1 MYQNIISRAENYTSE
16 TNLDRS
22 EKSKMLRDRGNK
34 SYSKKEMHAA
44 LAFYSQAIVA
54 APVNSRETA
63 LAIGTLHYS
72 VLSTLN
78 LYLIMYYVILFL
90 LHQANIFKLYL
101 QVTDQRLSLRC
112 VIGKNV

>member
-1 MYQNIISRAENYTSE
+1 MYQIQTCRTENYTSE

-72 VLSTLN
+72 VLFTLN
-78 LYLIMYYVILFL
+78 LYFTLSFSYYIRP
-90 LHQANIFKLYL
+90 IYL
-101 QVTDQRLSLRC
+101 NCICR
-112 VIGKNV
+112 

>member
-1 MYQNIISRAENYTSE
+1 
-16 TNLDRS
+16 
-22 EKSKMLRDRGNK
+22 MLRDRGNK

-72 VLSTLN
+72 VLFTLN
-78 LYLIMYYVILFL
+78 VYYIILFFL
-90 LHQANIFKLYL
+90 YQANIFKLYL

-112 VIGKNV
+112 VIGRNV

>member
-1 MYQNIISRAENYTSE
+1 MKRWFYSFSKMYQNVIFRAENHTSE

-63 LAIGTLHYS
+63 LAIGTFYYS
-72 VLSTLN
+72 VLFTLN
-78 LYLIMYYVILFL
+78 LY
-90 LHQANIFKLYL
+90 
-101 QVTDQRLSLRC
+101 
-112 VIGKNV
+112 

>member
-1 MYQNIISRAENYTSE
+1 MIKGYFNVFRAENYTSE

-63 LAIGTLHYS
+63 LAIGTFHYF
-72 VLSTLN
+72 VLFTLN
-78 LYLIMYYVILFL
+78 LYLQISVSYYVRPIYSNF
-90 LHQANIFKLYL
+90 IF
-101 QVTDQRLSLRC
+101 QVIDQRLSLRC
-112 VIGKNV
+112 MIGKNV

>member
-1 MYQNIISRAENYTSE
+1 
-16 TNLDRS
+16 
-22 EKSKMLRDRGNK
+22 MLRDRGNK

-72 VLSTLN
+72 VLFTLN
-78 LYLIMYYVILFL
+78 LYFIRYPFLITSGQYI
-90 LHQANIFKLYL
+90 
-101 QVTDQRLSLRC
+101 
-112 VIGKNV
+112 

>member
-1 MYQNIISRAENYTSE
+1 MWHYVFVIKGYFNVSRAENYTSE

-72 VLSTLN
+72 ILFTLN
-78 LYLIMYYVILFL
+78 LYFIYITLSFSYYIRP
-90 LHQANIFKLYL
+90 IYL
-101 QVTDQRLSLRC
+101 NCICR
-112 VIGKNV
+112 

>member
-1 MYQNIISRAENYTSE
+1 MYQIQTCRTENYTSE

-63 LAIGTLHYS
+63 LAIGTFYYS
-72 VLSTLN
+72 VLSTFN
-78 LYLIMYYVILFL
+78 LYLQISISYFILGQ
-90 LHQANIFKLYL
+90 HI
-101 QVTDQRLSLRC
+101 
-112 VIGKNV
+112 

>member
-1 MYQNIISRAENYTSE
+1 MKRWFYSFSKMYQNVIFRAENHTSE

-72 VLSTLN
+72 VLFTLN
-78 LYLIMYYVILFL
+78 VYFIVHYPFLF
-90 LHQANIFKLYL
+90 ISK
-101 QVTDQRLSLRC
+101 
-112 VIGKNV
+112 

>member
-1 MYQNIISRAENYTSE
+1 MIKGYFIVCRAENYTSE

-63 LAIGTLHYS
+63 LAIGTFHYL
-72 VLSTLN
+72 VLFTLI
-78 LYLIMYYVILFL
+78 LYLEISVSHYIRPIYLSCIYRQSISNFL
-90 LHQANIFKLYL
+90 
-101 QVTDQRLSLRC
+101 
-112 VIGKNV
+112 

>member
-1 MYQNIISRAENYTSE
+1 MKLIVVKMYYVALTFLWSKGYFNVSRAENYTSE

-63 LAIGTLHYS
+63 LAIGTFFYS
-72 VLSTLN
+72 VLFTLN
-78 LYLIMYYVILFL
+78 LYFTVSVSHYIRPIY
-90 LHQANIFKLYL
+90 LYCIY
-101 QVTDQRLSLRC
+101 R
-112 VIGKNV
+112 